1 MRGGVWGYV
10 DKNEFINAGLRFAN
24 DALKRYPSTY
34 WPPGFFAAHN
44 TLNPS
49 KVKQAY
55 LSYYNTHKGTKIQT
69 FEYTKDNFM
78 SNLSKQQREKELLSS
93 SDFDNVYDY
102 ISNPSSKGEDKQAGV
117 LTGRNQRYIDF
128 LPSFEAFVKGT
139 EELKTMSTQN
149 TPLKIEIET
158 RIKASNIFNGIK
170 GAVGSSPNLANLT
183 KTATD
188 LIPKSGNAGV
198 DFMVKMGAK
207 NAGTVAKL
215 GSFGFGMVGPAK
227 ALELAKLTS
236 KVYNK

>member
-158 RIKASNIFNGIK
+158 RIKASAVFNGIK
-170 GAVGSSPNLANLT
+170 GAVGSSNLAN
-183 KTATD
+183 
-188 LIPKSGNAGV
+188 LIPKSGNPFMDFAVKTGANNLGALEKVGRFGV
-198 DFMVKMGAK
+198 GMAAK
-207 NAGTVAKL
+207 N
-215 GSFGFGMVGPAK
+215 PAK
-227 ALELAKLTS
+227 ALEIAKSVS
-236 KVYNK
+236 KNL